1 VVGATGSIAL
11 LTPALALDGA
21 GMGMVLAPLS
31 SLALAGLP
39 VQHAG
44 AAAGVLA
51 TMQQMANALGVAVI
65 GVIFYGTLGSG
76 GAIDY
81 PRAFDASLIYLVA
94 LAVGVAVLLRL
105 LPRQRV

>member
-1 VVGATGSIAL
+1 
-11 LTPALALDGA
+11 
-21 GMGMVLAPLS
+21 MVLAPLS

-39 VQHAG
+39 VQYAG

-65 GVIFYGTLGSG
+65 GVIFYGALGSG

-81 PRAFDASLIYLVA
+81 PRAFDASLIYLVV